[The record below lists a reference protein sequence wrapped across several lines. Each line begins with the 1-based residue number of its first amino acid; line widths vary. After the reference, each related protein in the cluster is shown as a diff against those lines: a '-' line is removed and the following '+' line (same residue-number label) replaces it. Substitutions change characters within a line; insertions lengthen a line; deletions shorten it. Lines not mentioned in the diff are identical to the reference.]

1 MEERKHWYTGMTVD
15 ELNKLDSAFIGAADR
30 AEAAL
35 EAVGADTSEL
45 AASLAMS
52 AALQLTATDSIA
64 AAAAAASSPS
74 SQREGE
80 REEERENKM
89 SKHLRQQMQLRLWEL
104 VPTRCCGQQPCCAA
118 WECLSHSPTTP
129 RRTRSV
135 KKKSLF

>member
-80 REEERENKM
+80 RENNNNYYCPLNRREA
-89 SKHLRQQMQLRLWEL
+89 H
-104 VPTRCCGQQPCCAA
+104 PT
-118 WECLSHSPTTP
+118 S
-129 RRTRSV
+129 
-135 KKKSLF
+135 